1 MLFTITLP
9 PTQVLPQPLVITLAI
24 HGRQLDS
31 LPGTLLVS
39 INGYNLVGR
48 WMDDQLVLDR
58 SVVIQCDSIHATRMV
73 DRIHAKDLP
82 DSAKAALEI
91 AARAGAEAGVERCD
105 LCGVVFPASRAAVH
119 AVCACPRCV
128 EARRLGS
135 GDKETMF

>member
-39 INGYNLVGR
+39 INGYDLVGR
-48 WMDDQLVLDR
+48 WMDDQLVLER
-58 SVVIQCDSIHATRMV
+58 SVVIQCDNIHATRMV
-73 DRIHAKDLP
+73 DRIRAEDLP
-82 DSAKAALEI
+82 GSAKAACEI
-91 AARAGAEAGVERCD
+91 ASHAGAEAGVERCD
-105 LCGVVFPASRAAVH
+105 LCGGVFPAIRAAVH

-135 GDKETMF
+135 VDKDTMF